1 MTNAILIIIGFLILV
16 YYTKS
21 ELKILIEEKS
31 WPLQEPEPLQP
42 EPQPEPEPEPVHIIP
57 EPVKVEPQPEP
68 QPEPVPPKMGRRQL
82 EQAARNCLTAA
93 GCKFDVYD
101 YTRYKTDIELMD
113 IIKDYNLN
121 N

>member
-1 MTNAILIIIGFLILV
+1 MTNILIIAGFLLLAWGTANAVVAINEAN
-16 YYTKS
+16 K
-21 ELKILIEEKS
+21 
-31 WPLQEPEPLQP
+31 
-42 EPQPEPEPEPVHIIP
+42 EPEPVAPHEVIYIREPQP
-57 EPVKVEPQPEP
+57 EPVKVEPEP
-68 QPEPVPPKMGRRQL
+68 QPEPTPEPPKMGRCEL

>member
-21 ELKILIEEKS
+21 ELKMLIEEKS
-31 WPLQEPEPLQP
+31 RPLQEPEPLQP
-42 EPQPEPEPEPVHIIP
+42 EPQPEP
-57 EPVKVEPQPEP
+57 VKVEPQPEP
-68 QPEPVPPKMGRRQL
+68 QPEPEPSKMGRREL

>member
-1 MTNAILIIIGFLILV
+1 MTNILIIAGFLLLAWGTANAVVAINEAN
-16 YYTKS
+16 K
-21 ELKILIEEKS
+21 
-31 WPLQEPEPLQP
+31 
-42 EPQPEPEPEPVHIIP
+42 EPEPVAPPQVIYIREPQP
-57 EPVKVEPQPEP
+57 EPVKVEPEP
-68 QPEPVPPKMGRRQL
+68 QPEPIKAPEPTPEPPKMGRREL